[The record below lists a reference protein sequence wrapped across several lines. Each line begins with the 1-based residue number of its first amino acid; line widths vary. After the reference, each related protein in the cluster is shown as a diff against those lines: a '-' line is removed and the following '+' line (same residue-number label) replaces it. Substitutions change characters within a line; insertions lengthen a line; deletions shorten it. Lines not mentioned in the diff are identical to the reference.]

1 MLAETPV
8 ASISPTY
15 ESDKSAT
22 RIDIALLVSALFLQR
37 FALPFFAGK
46 LLGLHLLPIALI
58 FLYQFLSGKLLL
70 QYDRLLWFLAVALAA
85 SCSLLLNFKSTMLT
99 SYFEFILLYW
109 FFTLTRP
116 STTDL
121 YKSTVRVFQLLVLT
135 VSLVGVAQF
144 IAQFIVDGRRL
155 IVFYGIVPDFLLS
168 AAHDQASGEART
180 FGSGIIKSNG
190 IFLAEPS
197 ALSQIT
203 ALGILIEVLEF
214 RRPRYLVVMTLGF
227 LVAYSGT
234 GLMTLLL
241 FLPLAGLRNSR
252 AGASVFMMVV
262 FSLGLFVTG
271 IIDLSAFTSRV
282 DEFDTVNSSGFGR
295 FVAPFWLAAK
305 QFDTG
310 SLQTLLAGSGPGTV
324 TTFTD
329 LRYSTAAPTWLK
341 LLFEYGIIGSFI
353 FVCFLASCLR
363 KSRCP
368 GLVLAALLFTYVFHG
383 GAVLNPPL
391 LTIIMVLC
399 TLHGPELRRRS
410 VDEASRYG
418 PSLVAGSAGG

>member
-1 MLAETPV
+1 M
-8 ASISPTY
+8 
-15 ESDKSAT
+15 
-22 RIDIALLVSALFLQR
+22 ALLASALFLQR
-37 FALPFFAGK
+37 FAFPFGHTLVALTLVTIS
-46 LLGLHLLPIALI
+46 LLLLH
-58 FLYQFLSGKLLL
+58 QFLSGKLLI
-70 QYDRLLWFLAVALAA
+70 QYERLLWFLTVALAA
-85 SCSLLLNFKSTMLT
+85 TCSLLLNLNFKGTTLT

-109 FFTLTRP
+109 FFTLARP
-116 STTDL
+116 STSDQYEKTL
-121 YKSTVRVFQLLVLT
+121 QAFQFLVILLSCL
-135 VSLVGVAQF
+135 GVAQF

-155 IVFYGIVPDFLLS
+155 IVFYGTVPDFLLNS
-168 AAHDQASGEART
+168 AHDQASNEART

-190 IFLAEPS
+190 FFLAEPS
-197 ALSQIT
+197 TLSQIT

-214 RRPRYLVVMTLGF
+214 HRPRYLVVMALGF

-234 GLMTLLL
+234 GLITLLL

-252 AGASVFMMVV
+252 AGLSAFMIVV
-262 FSLGLFVTG
+262 FTLGLLVTG

-310 SLQTLLAGSGPGTV
+310 SLQALLAGSGPGTIK
-324 TTFTD
+324 TFNDTRFD
-329 LRYSTAAPTWLK
+329 ADPATWLK
-341 LLFEYGIIGSFI
+341 LFYEYGIIGSFV

-368 GLVLAALLFTYVFHG
+368 GLVLAALLVTYVFHG
-383 GAVLNPPL
+383 GAVLSSQL

-399 TLHGPELRRRS
+399 TLHGPELRRRR